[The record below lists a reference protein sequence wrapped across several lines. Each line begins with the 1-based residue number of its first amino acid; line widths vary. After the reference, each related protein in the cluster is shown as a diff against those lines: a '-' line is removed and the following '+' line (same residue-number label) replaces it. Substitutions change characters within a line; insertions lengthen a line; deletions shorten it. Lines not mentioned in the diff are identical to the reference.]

1 MLLILFT
8 VAVVFTGFSEGSG
21 VLPDGPLNASV
32 GGTVMF
38 RTNVAPTEKPFL
50 LVSWMFGDSE
60 KLIINSL
67 PTENSSAPEY
77 KDRITLF
84 RFTGSLELGD
94 LKLSDSGKYSV
105 LIAEIDGNEERG
117 STWLDIYAPVSSVTV
132 VPQTTDLVE
141 FNSSVRLSCSSS
153 GSSLSFLWMN
163 SSSELTA
170 SDRVQIT
177 DGGSNLTIINV
188 TRYDQGPVS
197 CQVSNPVSNATSE
210 PVKLSISYGPENIQL
225 NVSLS
230 KEHYEEGSDI
240 SLSCSAESKPSAE
253 FMWFLDGNLL
263 PDFGPELRLM
273 NIKTNQSG
281 NYSCQAFNS
290 KTLRYQTSQPLSVFV
305 LERIS
310 SVTVVPPTTDLVE
323 FNSSVRLSCSSS
335 GSSLSFLWM
344 NSSSELTAS
353 DRVQITDGGSTLT
366 IINVTRYDQGP
377 YTCNVSNP
385 ISNATSEPVNIFVN
399 YGPENIQ
406 LNVSLSKEHYE
417 EGSDI
422 SLSCSAESKPSAE
435 FIWFLDGN
443 LLPDSGPELRLMDVQ
458 TSQSGN
464 YSCQAF
470 NSKTL
475 RYQTS
480 QTSSVSVIAR
490 ISNVVLKS
498 DTKDLLEF
506 SSSVSL
512 FCSSSGSSPS
522 FIWMNSSSD
531 LTANNRVQIN
541 TTDGGSTL
549 TIINVTRY
557 DQGPYSCHVS
567 NPISAAISDPVN
579 LFISYGP
586 EKVELT
592 VSPPRQNFEEGS
604 DIVLSC
610 SADSRPAATFRWFLN
625 QRLLPDLGPELRLMN
640 VKMNQ
645 SGNYSCQAFNNKTQI
660 YEASHSSVISVYEGS
675 SGLSGDIIAIIVIV
689 CLVLVAGV
697 GVGYCVYRNK
707 KHGKESSSR
716 NIFTIT
722 GGKRQKK
729 AANASEELNYADLK
743 FSKNKKGTTNPVELE
758 DTLTNYA
765 EVKVNNRPAASSSS
779 TNNQEQNYV
788 NIRLPENNRGMT
800 AQGEL
805 QNASSNY
812 AQTRVNNTKPLQPP
826 PLPPTYGAH
835 VQRGKRPAPQPRVFA
850 QTSPQNLNY
859 ADPEFPENQNERAVQ
874 VEVKITST
882 NYAPVRENSSRPPAP
897 PPPTYKAHMQRENIP
912 PPPAVSAQVYAQ
924 VSQRR

>member
-1 MLLILFT
+1 
-8 VAVVFTGFSEGSG
+8 
-21 VLPDGPLNASV
+21 
-32 GGTVMF
+32 MF

-67 PTENSSAPEY
+67 PTENSTTPEY
-77 KDRITLF
+77 EGRITLF

-117 STWLDIYAPVSSVTV
+117 STWLDIYESV
-132 VPQTTDLVE
+132 
-141 FNSSVRLSCSSS
+141 
-153 GSSLSFLWMN
+153 
-163 SSSELTA
+163 
-170 SDRVQIT
+170 
-177 DGGSNLTIINV
+177 
-188 TRYDQGPVS
+188 
-197 CQVSNPVSNATSE
+197 
-210 PVKLSISYGPENIQL
+210 
-225 NVSLS
+225 
-230 KEHYEEGSDI
+230 
-240 SLSCSAESKPSAE
+240 
-253 FMWFLDGNLL
+253 
-263 PDFGPELRLM
+263 
-273 NIKTNQSG
+273 
-281 NYSCQAFNS
+281 
-290 KTLRYQTSQPLSVFV
+290 
-305 LERIS
+305 S

-323 FNSSVRLSCSSS
+323 FNSSVRLSCSSF

-366 IINVTRYDQGP
+366 IINVTRYDQRP
-377 YTCNVSNP
+377 YSCHVSNP
-385 ISNATSEPVNIFVN
+385 ISAATSDPVNIFVN

-435 FIWFLDGN
+435 FMWFMDGN
-443 LLPDSGPELRLMDVQ
+443 QLPDSGPELSLMDVQ

-480 QTSSVSVIAR
+480 QPSSVSVIAR

-522 FIWMNSSSD
+522 FLWMNSSSD

-625 QRLLPDLGPELRLMN
+625 QKPLPDLGPELRLIN

-645 SGNYSCQAFNNKTQI
+645 SGTYSCQAFNNKTQI
-660 YEASHSSVISVYEGS
+660 YEASHSSRISVHEKQ
-675 SGLSGDIIAIIVIV
+675 GLSGGAIAGIVITCLIVAAAGAAGGYLIYNRKNNVKTQPSSAKTELGINLTTPSSGGKALKPQEEEHVYETMEGIYERTIFLTMDRSFVSTAVMLLLSGV
-689 CLVLVAGV
+689 CAGQGILPPGPLSGAVAGTVKFPTTLSLTQSPFLSVSWSFRGVNIITSTSVNISEPGYANRISLDRATGALELRNLVLEDSGDYTLTVTPDG
-697 GVGYCVYRNK
+697 GLQKLGKTTLNVYVPITGATIRRPAAVLIEGQSSTNLSCEAS
-707 KHGKESSSR
+707 GSISTKEWMKDGRSLQLSDSVSLSADNRTVFLRPVFSSSR
-716 NIFTIT
+716 GVYECRLSSPVSTTTATLNLTVSYGPYNTSIIGPSEASPGHRVTLQCT
-722 GGKRQKK
+722 
-729 AANASEELNYADLK
+729 AASVPPAH
-743 FSKNKKGTTNPVELE
+743 FSWMFNGNKTN
-758 DTLTNYA
+758 
-765 EVKVNNRPAASSSS
+765 VNNSLYVIEKLEVRN
-779 TNNQEQNYV
+779 TGNYTC
-788 NIRLPENNRGMT
+788 T
-800 AQGEL
+800 ARNML
-805 QNASSNY
+805 
-812 AQTRVNNTKPLQPP
+812 TMK
-826 PLPPTYGAH
+826 
-835 VQRGKRPAPQPRVFA
+835 
-850 QTSPQNLNY
+850 
-859 ADPEFPENQNERAVQ
+859 
-874 VEVKITST
+874 
-882 NYAPVRENSSRPPAP
+882 ENSAVLNLRASCSAP
-897 PPPTYKAHMQRENIP
+897 CWSFSALVICGFTLRELM
-912 PPPAVSAQVYAQ
+912 
-924 VSQRR
+924 

>member
-1 MLLILFT
+1 
-8 VAVVFTGFSEGSG
+8 
-21 VLPDGPLNASV
+21 ASV

-94 LKLSDSGKYSV
+94 LKL
-105 LIAEIDGNEERG
+105 I
-117 STWLDIYAPVSSVTV
+117 
-132 VPQTTDLVE
+132 PQTTDLVE

-305 LERIS
+305 LGKTEFFFSQLRFKIK
-310 SVTVVPPTTDLVE
+310 SVIFDT
-323 FNSSVRLSCSSS
+323 SCVSI
-335 GSSLSFLWM
+335 FH
-344 NSSSELTAS
+344 SELTAS

-480 QTSSVSVIAR
+480 QTSSVSVIGKSEKSR

-579 LFISYGP
+579 LFII
-586 EKVELT
+586 
-592 VSPPRQNFEEGS
+592 SPPRQNFEEGS

-707 KHGKESSSR
+707 
-716 NIFTIT
+716 
-722 GGKRQKK
+722 
-729 AANASEELNYADLK
+729 
-743 FSKNKKGTTNPVELE
+743 
-758 DTLTNYA
+758 
-765 EVKVNNRPAASSSS
+765 
-779 TNNQEQNYV
+779 
-788 NIRLPENNRGMT
+788 
-800 AQGEL
+800 
-805 QNASSNY
+805 
-812 AQTRVNNTKPLQPP
+812 
-826 PLPPTYGAH
+826 
-835 VQRGKRPAPQPRVFA
+835 
-850 QTSPQNLNY
+850 
-859 ADPEFPENQNERAVQ
+859 
-874 VEVKITST
+874 
-882 NYAPVRENSSRPPAP
+882 
-897 PPPTYKAHMQRENIP
+897 
-912 PPPAVSAQVYAQ
+912 
-924 VSQRR
+924 